1 MLRVLFGLLPSFP
14 IQPKVRT
21 LKHSGPFRV
30 DELLALTR
38 VGHPCLPTT
47 LSFPRTTSLIR
58 MCVLKF
64 KQNWNFVAEGF
75 NRSRHLNL
83 IEAAVDA
90 CVDRRRLCWTDFAMQ
105 KRSASSQ
112 NAKNK
117 DRNVACTFTP

>member
-75 NRSRHLNL
+75 NRSLEAPQLNRGSSR
-83 IEAAVDA
+83 
-90 CVDRRRLCWTDFAMQ
+90 CLCGSQ
-105 KRSASSQ
+105 KTVL
-112 NAKNK
+112 
-117 DRNVACTFTP
+117 D